1 MKVHTVAV
9 LFPLTGGA
17 ERKYGEMSNQMTVLP
32 VFGFLLLAL
41 RVSRASRTG
50 MFCPFLLGMKNPET
64 GESAQSQPPSTVSR
78 QLNDRRVRISLPG
91 KCAMTP
97 IG

>member
-32 VFGFLLLAL
+32 VFGFLLLVL
-41 RVSRASRTG
+41 RVGRASRTG
-50 MFCPFLLGMKNPET
+50 MFCPFLFGLKNPGT
-64 GESAQSQPPSTVSR
+64 GENGPRKPHHHP
-78 QLNDRRVRISLPG
+78 LYLDN
-91 KCAMTP
+91 
-97 IG
+97 